1 MLSEISQKKTNT
13 IFYHLLVASKKK
25 PKLVN
30 MTQKKQNRHR
40 YREQASGY
48 QWSKEKGQNRGKG
61 LRGTIIMY
69 KIN

>member
-1 MLSEISQKKTNT
+1 
-13 IFYHLLVASKKK
+13 
-25 PKLVN
+25 